1 MRCFFALFLG
11 LIRASPPFD
20 QWLGL
25 LSFVSSTLGSFSSV
39 HSTLGLLLLRSQCVK
54 APSLPFHQ
62 CVRCLRRF
70 SFNLTCTS
78 LLAPSVHSRFSFV
91 SGLPFSG
98 FTFLLPSSLLG
109 FEPIVTRFRQ
119 TLRKRECKCSRGE
132 KGSCRESE
140 VKGLIGSVR
149 LEKGLGV
156 NEIYRCCAYPTSKLW
171 KVICLKK
178 PLQCFTPPILLNL
191 SYMCEAL
198 AYYNAL
204 FSWTMAQSF
213 YCADLYD

>member
-1 MRCFFALFLG
+1 M
-11 LIRASPPFD
+11 IRASPPFD

-39 HSTLGLLLLRSQCVK
+39 HSTLGLFLLRSQCVK

-98 FTFLLPSSLLG
+98 
-109 FEPIVTRFRQ
+109 VDRA
-119 TLRKRECKCSRGE
+119 
-132 KGSCRESE
+132 
-140 VKGLIGSVR
+140 IGV
-149 LEKGLGV
+149 LGV
-156 NEIYRCCAYPTSKLW
+156 ESVFVHW
-171 KVICLKK
+171 V
-178 PLQCFTPPILLNL
+178 
-191 SYMCEAL
+191 
-198 AYYNAL
+198 
-204 FSWTMAQSF
+204 
-213 YCADLYD
+213 